1 MNSATTISLDVALNN
16 APPTVYAKQGDKGSR
31 FVLAKLYDHGTAIA
45 VPQSELN
52 ARLRV
57 CKPDKTV
64 AFNND
69 PIMPSS
75 GQLMVSVELTEQI
88 LAVAG
93 TAVADIGLYQDDTLL
108 STFKFY
114 IFIEKSAVPDDYIV
128 SSDEF
133 GALID
138 ALAEADSA
146 VSIATEAAEAAAG
159 AASSAGDAASAANT
173 AAARAEA
180 AASAVGE
187 EIDGIVLKDE
197 DTNEEYLLKFRIR
210 DDAPYIDIYDI

>member
-1 MNSATTISLDVALNN
+1 MNSLTTISLDVALNN

-31 FVLAKLYDHGTAIA
+31 LVLAKLYDHGTAIEA
-45 VPQSELN
+45 PGSELS

-57 CKPDKTV
+57 CKPDKTI
-64 AFNND
+64 AFND
-69 PIMPSS
+69 ETIMPSS

-114 IFIEKSAVPDDYIV
+114 IFIEKSAVSDDYIE

-133 GALID
+133 GALVD
-138 ALAEADSA
+138 ALTEADRA
-146 VSIATEAAEAAAG
+146 VSIASEAAG
-159 AASSAGDAASAANT
+159 NAASAAQSAHDAAVVASV

-180 AASAVGE
+180 AASAVGD
-187 EIDGIVLKDE
+187 EIDGIVLKSE
-197 DTNEEYLLKFRIR
+197 DTEEEYLMKFRIR
-210 DDAPYIDIYDI
+210 GGAPFIDIYQI